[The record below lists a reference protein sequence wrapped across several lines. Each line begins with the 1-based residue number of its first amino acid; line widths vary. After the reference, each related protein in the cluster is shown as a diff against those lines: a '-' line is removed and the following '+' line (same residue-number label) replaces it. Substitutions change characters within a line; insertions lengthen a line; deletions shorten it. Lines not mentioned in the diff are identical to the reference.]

1 MESITHL
8 FSSLPHSRESA
19 LHVTASVEGNPNLA
33 AGLLLGYV
41 FMGLATYIWVFWS
54 QRSRLEGLR
63 LTLSCQIH
71 GLKNVQK
78 IQGNLLPLLFIDF
91 VNAVTAIII
100 AIGFLTSTCNSELHC
115 EYVVIAWY
123 LSRCFGFIL
132 HLLNTW
138 VCLIFLCHPER
149 GVNQWWIYLPLIKLG
164 FIFIPAFILQP
175 AGTMTGLQVMIIV
188 FALLIPVKCVVST
201 AASPSNAIWKKL
213 IVLVAMLTFLIVFTP
228 TFILEWLMITMPVE
242 QHFMNALFY
251 TNFQLLLDGLLCY
264 CFLKL
269 PSEDQQQQQQEH
281 QRQPMTFENQI
292 YNVSSNV
299 NVPTLNMSRFAS
311 QQLSAVGGGSSSV

>member
-33 AGLLLGYV
+33 GGLLLGYV
-41 FMGLATYIWVFWS
+41 LMGLATYIWVFWS

-63 LTLSCQIH
+63 LTLSCQAH
-71 GLKNVQK
+71 DLKKVQK
-78 IQGNLLPLLFIDF
+78 IQGNLLPLLFMDF

-100 AIGFLTSTCNSELHC
+100 AIGLLTSTCNSELHC

-123 LSRCFGFIL
+123 LSRSFGFLL

-138 VCLIFLCHPER
+138 VCLIFLCHPGR
-149 GVNQWWIYLPLIKLG
+149 DVNQRGIYLPLITLG
-164 FIFIPAFILQP
+164 FMFIPGFILRP
-175 AGTMTGLQVMIIV
+175 AGTMTGLQIMIV
-188 FALLIPVKCVVST
+188 AFALPLPVKCVIST

-228 TFILEWLMITMPVE
+228 TFILQWLTITMPVE
-242 QHFMNALFY
+242 QHLMNALFY

-269 PSEDQQQQQQEH
+269 PSEDQQQQQEH
-281 QRQPMTFENQI
+281 QRQRMTFENQI

-311 QQLSAVGGGSSSV
+311 QQLSTVGGGSSSV